1 MEKCILSLSMII
13 CEKLKGMDLGLCA
26 YIHLLSVMFIVLTSP
41 SLLFYLFIYLY
52 RPASSRTASQPKSIA
67 VTGDLTVFI
76 SEIDTVEAFRSNQKV
91 FELKP
96 KFQLGTIAAHGSV
109 VVIGEVGH
117 LSFFIQNFGSSSIV
131 NIFFFGIR
139 IEKFI

>member
-96 KFQLGTIAAHGSV
+96 KYQLGTIAAHGSV

-117 LSFFIQNFGSSSIV
+117 LSFFIQIFGSSSIV
-131 NIFFFGIR
+131 NFIFLD
-139 IEKFI
+139 

>member
-52 RPASSRTASQPKSIA
+52 RPAPSRTASQPKSIA

-96 KFQLGTIAAHGSV
+96 KYQLGTIAAHGSV

-117 LSFFIQNFGSSSIV
+117 LLSFFIQIFGSSSIV
-131 NIFFFGIR
+131 NFIFLD
-139 IEKFI
+139 